1 MSTTGTAT
9 IIIFGAGVLR
19 GGRPSPTLR
28 ARVEAAFRCG
38 GPGAHYIPTGA
49 IGRHGPSE
57 ASVMAGLLT
66 GFGVPPDHITLEETA
81 TNTMSSARACAV
93 LLAGQPG
100 AVRFAS
106 SFYHLPRCRM
116 LLWFAG
122 VRATACLPPPRGA
135 HTWYWCLR
143 EAVALPVDAII
154 SVAAVILRAA
164 PRSRA
169 NGAAAARTPRSARRK
184 SPPR

>member
-1 MSTTGTAT
+1 MSTTGIPT

-38 GPGAHYIPTGA
+38 GPGAHYMPTGA

-57 ASVMAGLLT
+57 ASVMANLLI

-81 TNTMSSARACAV
+81 TNTMSSARACAA
-93 LLAGQPG
+93 LLASHPG
-100 AVRFAS
+100 PIRLAS
-106 SFYHLPRCRM
+106 SGYHLLRCRM

-122 VRATACLPPPRGA
+122 VRATPCPPPPPGA

-143 EAVALPVDAII
+143 EAVALPVDAIL
-154 SVAAVILRAA
+154 STAAVILPASR
-164 PRSRA
+164 RSRA
-169 NGAAAARTPRSARRK
+169 NGAAAARTPRSARQK